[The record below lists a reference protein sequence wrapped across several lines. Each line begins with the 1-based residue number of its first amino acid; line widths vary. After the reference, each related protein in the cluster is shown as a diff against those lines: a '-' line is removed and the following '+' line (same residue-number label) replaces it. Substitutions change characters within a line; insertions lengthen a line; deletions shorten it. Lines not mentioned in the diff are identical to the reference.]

1 MKVAMICD
9 VMGQPNNGT
18 TLAALNLIRYLRDAG
33 HTVTV
38 VAPGGEASD
47 GYLPVRVWHAGPL
60 IDRIL
65 RMNGVELAVPDKQL
79 LEAVI
84 READVVHLLIPLP
97 LARAALRIARRLGKP
112 VTASFH
118 CQAENITAHLGM
130 MNAGWLNRLIYRNFY
145 RKVYRWCTAVHY
157 PTEFIREVFETA
169 THPTPAHV
177 ISNGVNDMFRLPD
190 SRPENGKFTVVCS
203 GRYSREKAQQQLL
216 RAAALCRHRDDIR
229 LILAG
234 DGPRRKHYLRLAKL
248 ARKRR
253 VHLRIR
259 KKTGL
264 FFLLR
269 PYFRRRGLWAGL
281 LLFVPLL
288 LWSQGLVWAVDA
300 SGLTTGQQARAA
312 SVLRETVSLMPG
324 SIVTQEKL
332 AAGEYALLQSG
343 EFSWVSLNFQ
353 DGRLVL
359 EAAEAKPVP
368 EIAAGT
374 LHGLRAKAAGTV
386 VSTNLVSGTMLVV
399 PGQAVEKGQG
409 LIGTARAERDGTLI
423 FQPAAGSVRAQFEW
437 EFAEELPLMAATY
450 QLTGN
455 TVVQR
460 RIFLAGRVFPLPS
473 LFSPADDST
482 AVTRHLQ
489 PELLGLTLPLSVEE
503 TTYYEQAENEI
514 HSSED
519 EARALARLHGLQA
532 LQNDYPD
539 AEFVAQ
545 KVDVTTENDM
555 LHYRV
560 VYTIIADICT

>member
-1 MKVAMICD
+1 MRKAGSAWNLRAGCSPC
-9 VMGQPNNGT
+9 MGTGLESRRWPLTALPCGDSSCAQIFPAVREGCSILHLWAGAAFSAQNGDT
-18 TLAALNLIRYLRDAG
+18 EGLLSEAARTGLHLTDIFP
-33 HTVTV
+33 
-38 VAPGGEASD
+38 APGGFT
-47 GYLPVRVWHAGPL
+47 
-60 IDRIL
+60 
-65 RMNGVELAVPDKQL
+65 
-79 LEAVI
+79 
-84 READVVHLLIPLP
+84 
-97 LARAALRIARRLGKP
+97 AR
-112 VTASFH
+112 
-118 CQAENITAHLGM
+118 
-130 MNAGWLNRLIYRNFY
+130 
-145 RKVYRWCTAVHY
+145 CTAW
-157 PTEFIREVFETA
+157 
-169 THPTPAHV
+169 
-177 ISNGVNDMFRLPD
+177 N
-190 SRPENGKFTVVCS
+190 
-203 GRYSREKAQQQLL
+203 
-216 RAAALCRHRDDIR
+216 
-229 LILAG
+229 
-234 DGPRRKHYLRLAKL
+234 YLRLAKL

-269 PYFRRRGLWAGL
+269 PYLRRRGLWAGL

-343 EFSWVSLNFQ
+343 EFSWVSLNFL
-353 DGRLVL
+353 DGRLEL

-368 EIAAGT
+368 DIAAGT

-399 PGQAVEKGQG
+399 PGQAVEKGQR

-423 FQPAAGSVRAQFEW
+423 FQPAAGSIRAQFEW

-460 RIFLAGRVFPLPS
+460 RLFLAGRVFPLPS

-503 TTYYEQAENEI
+503 TTYYEQAKNEI

-519 EARALARLHGLQA
+519 EASALARLHGLQA

-545 KVDVTTENDM
+545 KVDVTTENDT

-560 VYTIIADICT
+560 VYTTIADICT

>member
-1 MKVAMICD
+1 M
-9 VMGQPNNGT
+9 
-18 TLAALNLIRYLRDAG
+18 
-33 HTVTV
+33 
-38 VAPGGEASD
+38 
-47 GYLPVRVWHAGPL
+47 
-60 IDRIL
+60 
-65 RMNGVELAVPDKQL
+65 
-79 LEAVI
+79 
-84 READVVHLLIPLP
+84 
-97 LARAALRIARRLGKP
+97 
-112 VTASFH
+112 
-118 CQAENITAHLGM
+118 
-130 MNAGWLNRLIYRNFY
+130 
-145 RKVYRWCTAVHY
+145 
-157 PTEFIREVFETA
+157 
-169 THPTPAHV
+169 
-177 ISNGVNDMFRLPD
+177 
-190 SRPENGKFTVVCS
+190 
-203 GRYSREKAQQQLL
+203 
-216 RAAALCRHRDDIR
+216 
-229 LILAG
+229 
-234 DGPRRKHYLRLAKL
+234 
-248 ARKRR
+248 
-253 VHLRIR
+253 HLRIR

-269 PYFRRRGLWAGL
+269 PYLRRRGLWAGL

-343 EFSWVSLNFQ
+343 EFSWVSLNFL
-353 DGRLVL
+353 DGRLEL

-368 EIAAGT
+368 DIAAGT

-386 VSTNLVSGTMLVV
+386 VNTNLISGTMLVV

-437 EFAEELPLMAATY
+437 EFAEDLPLTAATY

-455 TVVQR
+455 TIVQR
-460 RIFLAGRVFPLPS
+460 RLFLAGRVFPLPS

-489 PELLGLTLPLSVEE
+489 PELLGLMFPLSVEE

-519 EARALARLHGLQA
+519 EASALTRLHGLQA

-545 KVDVTTENDM
+545 KVDVTTENNM

>member
-1 MKVAMICD
+1 M
-9 VMGQPNNGT
+9 
-18 TLAALNLIRYLRDAG
+18 LSEAARTGLHLTDIFP
-33 HTVTV
+33 
-38 VAPGGEASD
+38 APGGFT
-47 GYLPVRVWHAGPL
+47 
-60 IDRIL
+60 
-65 RMNGVELAVPDKQL
+65 
-79 LEAVI
+79 
-84 READVVHLLIPLP
+84 
-97 LARAALRIARRLGKP
+97 ARCAAWR
-112 VTASFH
+112 
-118 CQAENITAHLGM
+118 
-130 MNAGWLNRLIYRNFY
+130 
-145 RKVYRWCTAVHY
+145 
-157 PTEFIREVFETA
+157 
-169 THPTPAHV
+169 
-177 ISNGVNDMFRLPD
+177 
-190 SRPENGKFTVVCS
+190 
-203 GRYSREKAQQQLL
+203 
-216 RAAALCRHRDDIR
+216 
-229 LILAG
+229 
-234 DGPRRKHYLRLAKL
+234 YLRLAKL

-269 PYFRRRGLWAGL
+269 PYLRRRGLWAGL

-343 EFSWVSLNFQ
+343 EFSWVSLNFL
-353 DGRLVL
+353 DGRLEL
-359 EAAEAKPVP
+359 EAAEAKPVL

-386 VSTNLVSGTMLVV
+386 VSTNLVSGTMLVI

-460 RIFLAGRVFPLPS
+460 RLFLAGRVFPLPS

-503 TTYYEQAENEI
+503 TTYYEQAENEV

-532 LQNDYPD
+532 LQNDCPD

>member
-1 MKVAMICD
+1 M
-9 VMGQPNNGT
+9 
-18 TLAALNLIRYLRDAG
+18 
-33 HTVTV
+33 
-38 VAPGGEASD
+38 
-47 GYLPVRVWHAGPL
+47 
-60 IDRIL
+60 
-65 RMNGVELAVPDKQL
+65 
-79 LEAVI
+79 
-84 READVVHLLIPLP
+84 
-97 LARAALRIARRLGKP
+97 
-112 VTASFH
+112 
-118 CQAENITAHLGM
+118 
-130 MNAGWLNRLIYRNFY
+130 
-145 RKVYRWCTAVHY
+145 
-157 PTEFIREVFETA
+157 
-169 THPTPAHV
+169 
-177 ISNGVNDMFRLPD
+177 
-190 SRPENGKFTVVCS
+190 
-203 GRYSREKAQQQLL
+203 
-216 RAAALCRHRDDIR
+216 
-229 LILAG
+229 
-234 DGPRRKHYLRLAKL
+234 
-248 ARKRR
+248 
-253 VHLRIR
+253 HLRIR

-264 FFLLR
+264 FFFLR
-269 PYFRRRGLWAGL
+269 PYLRRRGLWAGL

-288 LWSQGLVWAVDA
+288 LW
-300 SGLTTGQQARAA
+300 
-312 SVLRETVSLMPG
+312 ETVSLMPG
-324 SIVTQEKL
+324 SIVTQENL

-359 EAAEAKPVP
+359 EAAEANPVP

-437 EFAEELPLMAATY
+437 EFTEDLPLTAATC

-460 RIFLAGRVFPLPS
+460 RLFLAGQVFSLPS

-489 PELLGLTLPLSVEE
+489 PELLGLTLPLSLEE
-503 TTYYEQAENEI
+503 TTYYEQKENEV
-514 HSSED
+514 HFSED
-519 EARALARLHGLQA
+519 EARALTRLHGLQA

-545 KVDVTTENDM
+545 KVDVTTENDT

>member
-1 MKVAMICD
+1 MRRAGSAWNSRAGCSPCMGTGLESKRWPLTALPCGGGSYAQNFPAVREGCSILQLWAGVAFSAR
-9 VMGQPNNGT
+9 NGDT
-18 TLAALNLIRYLRDAG
+18 EGLLSEAARTGLHLTDIFP
-33 HTVTV
+33 
-38 VAPGGEASD
+38 APGGFT
-47 GYLPVRVWHAGPL
+47 
-60 IDRIL
+60 
-65 RMNGVELAVPDKQL
+65 
-79 LEAVI
+79 
-84 READVVHLLIPLP
+84 
-97 LARAALRIARRLGKP
+97 ARCAAWR
-112 VTASFH
+112 
-118 CQAENITAHLGM
+118 
-130 MNAGWLNRLIYRNFY
+130 
-145 RKVYRWCTAVHY
+145 
-157 PTEFIREVFETA
+157 
-169 THPTPAHV
+169 
-177 ISNGVNDMFRLPD
+177 
-190 SRPENGKFTVVCS
+190 
-203 GRYSREKAQQQLL
+203 
-216 RAAALCRHRDDIR
+216 
-229 LILAG
+229 
-234 DGPRRKHYLRLAKL
+234 YLRLAKL

-269 PYFRRRGLWAGL
+269 PYLRRRGLWAGL

-288 LWSQGLVWAVDA
+288 FWSQGLVWAVDA

-343 EFSWVSLNFQ
+343 EFSWVSLNFL

-359 EAAEAKPVP
+359 EAAEANPVP

-399 PGQAVEKGQG
+399 PGQTVEKGQG

-460 RIFLAGRVFPLPS
+460 RLFLAGRVFPLPS

-519 EARALARLHGLQA
+519 EARALTRLHGLQA

-545 KVDVTTENDM
+545 KVDVTTENDT

>member
-1 MKVAMICD
+1 M
-9 VMGQPNNGT
+9 
-18 TLAALNLIRYLRDAG
+18 
-33 HTVTV
+33 
-38 VAPGGEASD
+38 
-47 GYLPVRVWHAGPL
+47 
-60 IDRIL
+60 
-65 RMNGVELAVPDKQL
+65 
-79 LEAVI
+79 
-84 READVVHLLIPLP
+84 
-97 LARAALRIARRLGKP
+97 
-112 VTASFH
+112 
-118 CQAENITAHLGM
+118 
-130 MNAGWLNRLIYRNFY
+130 
-145 RKVYRWCTAVHY
+145 
-157 PTEFIREVFETA
+157 
-169 THPTPAHV
+169 
-177 ISNGVNDMFRLPD
+177 
-190 SRPENGKFTVVCS
+190 
-203 GRYSREKAQQQLL
+203 
-216 RAAALCRHRDDIR
+216 
-229 LILAG
+229 
-234 DGPRRKHYLRLAKL
+234 
-248 ARKRR
+248 
-253 VHLRIR
+253 HLRIR

-269 PYFRRRGLWAGL
+269 PYLRRRGLWAGL

-300 SGLTTGQQARAA
+300 SGLTTGQQARAV

-324 SIVTQEKL
+324 SIVTQDKL

-343 EFSWVSLNFQ
+343 EFSWVSLNFL

-409 LIGTARAERDGTLI
+409 LIGTARAERNGTLI

-437 EFAEELPLMAATY
+437 EFAEELPLTAAAF

-460 RIFLAGRVFPLPS
+460 RLFLAGRVFPLPS

-503 TTYYEQAENEI
+503 TTYYEQAESEV

-545 KVDVTTENDM
+545 KVDVTTENDT

>member
-1 MKVAMICD
+1 MRRAGSAWNSRAGCSPCMGTGLESKRWPLTELPCGGGSYAQNFPAVREGCSILQLWAGVAFSAR
-9 VMGQPNNGT
+9 NGDT
-18 TLAALNLIRYLRDAG
+18 EGLLSEAARTGLHLTDIFP
-33 HTVTV
+33 
-38 VAPGGEASD
+38 APGGFT
-47 GYLPVRVWHAGPL
+47 
-60 IDRIL
+60 
-65 RMNGVELAVPDKQL
+65 
-79 LEAVI
+79 
-84 READVVHLLIPLP
+84 
-97 LARAALRIARRLGKP
+97 ARCAAWR
-112 VTASFH
+112 
-118 CQAENITAHLGM
+118 
-130 MNAGWLNRLIYRNFY
+130 
-145 RKVYRWCTAVHY
+145 
-157 PTEFIREVFETA
+157 
-169 THPTPAHV
+169 
-177 ISNGVNDMFRLPD
+177 
-190 SRPENGKFTVVCS
+190 
-203 GRYSREKAQQQLL
+203 
-216 RAAALCRHRDDIR
+216 
-229 LILAG
+229 
-234 DGPRRKHYLRLAKL
+234 YLRLAKL

-269 PYFRRRGLWAGL
+269 PYLRRRGLWAGL

-288 LWSQGLVWAVDA
+288 FWSQGLVWAVDA

-343 EFSWVSLNFQ
+343 EFSWVSLNFL

-399 PGQAVEKGQG
+399 PGQTVEKGQG

-460 RIFLAGRVFPLPS
+460 RLFLAGRVFPLPS

-519 EARALARLHGLQA
+519 EARALTRLHGLQA

-545 KVDVTTENDM
+545 KVDVTTENDT

>member
-1 MKVAMICD
+1 M
-9 VMGQPNNGT
+9 
-18 TLAALNLIRYLRDAG
+18 
-33 HTVTV
+33 
-38 VAPGGEASD
+38 
-47 GYLPVRVWHAGPL
+47 
-60 IDRIL
+60 
-65 RMNGVELAVPDKQL
+65 
-79 LEAVI
+79 
-84 READVVHLLIPLP
+84 
-97 LARAALRIARRLGKP
+97 
-112 VTASFH
+112 
-118 CQAENITAHLGM
+118 
-130 MNAGWLNRLIYRNFY
+130 
-145 RKVYRWCTAVHY
+145 
-157 PTEFIREVFETA
+157 
-169 THPTPAHV
+169 
-177 ISNGVNDMFRLPD
+177 
-190 SRPENGKFTVVCS
+190 
-203 GRYSREKAQQQLL
+203 
-216 RAAALCRHRDDIR
+216 
-229 LILAG
+229 
-234 DGPRRKHYLRLAKL
+234 
-248 ARKRR
+248 
-253 VHLRIR
+253 HLRIR

-269 PYFRRRGLWAGL
+269 PYLRRRGLWAGL

-312 SVLRETVSLMPG
+312 SVLRETVSLMP
-324 SIVTQEKL
+324 
-332 AAGEYALLQSG
+332 
-343 EFSWVSLNFQ
+343 
-353 DGRLVL
+353 
-359 EAAEAKPVP
+359 

-386 VSTNLVSGTMLVV
+386 VNTNLVSGTMLVV

-460 RIFLAGRVFPLPS
+460 RLSLAGRVFPLPS
-473 LFSPADDST
+473 LFSPADDSA

-503 TTYYEQAENEI
+503 TTYYEQAENEV

-519 EARALARLHGLQA
+519 EASALARLHGLRA

>member
-1 MKVAMICD
+1 MKRAGSAWNLRADCSPC
-9 VMGQPNNGT
+9 MGTGLESKRWPLTELPCGGGFYAQIFPAVREGCSILQLWAGTAFSARNGDT
-18 TLAALNLIRYLRDAG
+18 DGLLSEAARTGLHLTDIFP
-33 HTVTV
+33 
-38 VAPGGEASD
+38 APGGFT
-47 GYLPVRVWHAGPL
+47 
-60 IDRIL
+60 
-65 RMNGVELAVPDKQL
+65 
-79 LEAVI
+79 
-84 READVVHLLIPLP
+84 
-97 LARAALRIARRLGKP
+97 ARCAAWR
-112 VTASFH
+112 
-118 CQAENITAHLGM
+118 
-130 MNAGWLNRLIYRNFY
+130 
-145 RKVYRWCTAVHY
+145 
-157 PTEFIREVFETA
+157 
-169 THPTPAHV
+169 
-177 ISNGVNDMFRLPD
+177 
-190 SRPENGKFTVVCS
+190 
-203 GRYSREKAQQQLL
+203 
-216 RAAALCRHRDDIR
+216 
-229 LILAG
+229 
-234 DGPRRKHYLRLAKL
+234 YLRLAKL

-269 PYFRRRGLWAGL
+269 PYLRRRGLWAGL
-281 LLFVPLL
+281 LLFVPFL

-332 AAGEYALLQSG
+332 TAGEYALLQSG
-343 EFSWVSLNFQ
+343 EFSWVSLNFL

-386 VSTNLVSGTMLVV
+386 VNTNLISGTMLVV

-437 EFAEELPLMAATY
+437 EFAEELPLTAATY

-455 TVVQR
+455 AVVQR
-460 RIFLAGRVFPLPS
+460 RLFLAGRVFPLPS

-489 PELLGLTLPLSVEE
+489 PELLGLMFPLSVEE
-503 TTYYEQAENEI
+503 TTYYEQAENEV
-514 HSSED
+514 HFSED
-519 EARALARLHGLQA
+519 EASALTRLHGLQA

-545 KVDVTTENDM
+545 KVDVTTENDT

>member
-1 MKVAMICD
+1 MRRAGSAWNSRAGCSPCMGTGLESKRWPLTALPCGGGSYAQNFPAVREGCSILQLWAGVAFSAR
-9 VMGQPNNGT
+9 NGDT
-18 TLAALNLIRYLRDAG
+18 EGLLSEAARTGLHLTDIFP
-33 HTVTV
+33 
-38 VAPGGEASD
+38 APGGFT
-47 GYLPVRVWHAGPL
+47 
-60 IDRIL
+60 
-65 RMNGVELAVPDKQL
+65 
-79 LEAVI
+79 
-84 READVVHLLIPLP
+84 
-97 LARAALRIARRLGKP
+97 ARCAAWR
-112 VTASFH
+112 
-118 CQAENITAHLGM
+118 
-130 MNAGWLNRLIYRNFY
+130 
-145 RKVYRWCTAVHY
+145 
-157 PTEFIREVFETA
+157 
-169 THPTPAHV
+169 
-177 ISNGVNDMFRLPD
+177 
-190 SRPENGKFTVVCS
+190 
-203 GRYSREKAQQQLL
+203 
-216 RAAALCRHRDDIR
+216 
-229 LILAG
+229 
-234 DGPRRKHYLRLAKL
+234 YLRLAKL

-269 PYFRRRGLWAGL
+269 PYLRRRGLWAGL

-288 LWSQGLVWAVDA
+288 FWSQGLVWAVDA

-343 EFSWVSLNFQ
+343 EFSWVSLNFL

-399 PGQAVEKGQG
+399 PGQTVEKGQG

-460 RIFLAGRVFPLPS
+460 RLFLAGRVFPLPS

-514 HSSED
+514 HSSGD
-519 EARALARLHGLQA
+519 EARALTRLHGLQA

-545 KVDVTTENDM
+545 KVDVTTENNM
-555 LHYRV
+555 LHYRA